1 VNKRFYDF
9 GEYRLDTHNQRLL
22 HRSGETITLTLKE
35 FELLFAL
42 VTRAGDVV
50 SKDALLDAVWKDVA
64 VAEETLTR
72 NISWLRKKLGAA
84 EGSGNF
90 IETIP
95 KRGYRFTA
103 QVTTSDAPE
112 IIVEEQTVQRIRIEE
127 TIAISEPPALTDNLN
142 LDDRPPVKQLP
153 SPVAASS
160 FGWKLRLAIA
170 LGVIA
175 IVVAGFAV
183 LNSYLR
189 RPATKAILVNRVAP
203 FSGLPGREDMPAFSP
218 DGKQIVFAW
227 NGGED
232 GDNFDIYVK
241 IIGAGDPVRLTSDA
255 RDDVYPRFSPDNRFI
270 AFVRNLK
277 ESGGEVILIPA
288 LGGAERRVCG
298 LFSGNYSITFSP
310 DGRLLAVI
318 DAEPS
323 GVNEFAVHTVNLQTG
338 EKRRVTAPAEFRGET
353 TPRFSPDGK
362 YIAFVRIAPDASQDL
377 FVVEATGGAA
387 RQLTFDRKTI
397 HNLAW
402 EADGQSIVFTSLRG
416 NVASLWRI
424 ASAGGEPEMI
434 ATSGKNITNLSSAPD
449 GKTIAY
455 VEMESQ
461 KASIWRVA
469 SGEPPRKFIRSLGAD
484 QSPQF
489 SADGKHIVFMSD
501 RTGAY
506 EIWLAD
512 ADGKNQR
519 QLTFAAN
526 QASSPRFS
534 PDGKFVVY
542 YAQNGQ
548 RSDIFIVP
556 TEVGEPRL
564 LSDAAERK
572 LYPSWSADG
581 KWIYFTSNRT
591 GDWQL
596 WKIPADASGEA
607 VQITWRGAHQAQPAP
622 DGKTIYYSKENAAG
636 LWRVPVNGG
645 DELPVAEL
653 SDAGLSNSW
662 SVTSAGIY
670 FIARAEQPPY
680 KTKFYDFS
688 TAQTKETLGVD
699 KLPPRLFAGFSASA
713 DGKTFLYA
721 LFDQNASS
729 IMLAE
734 VSN

>member
-1 VNKRFYDF
+1 MNKRFYDF

-22 HRSGETITLTLKE
+22 HRGETITLTLKE

-72 NISWLRKKLGAA
+72 NISWLRRKLSVA
-84 EGSGNF
+84 EGGGNF
-90 IETIP
+90 IETVP

-103 QVTTSDAPE
+103 QVTTSDEPE
-112 IIVEEQTVQRIRIEE
+112 IIVEEQTVQRIRVEE
-127 TIAISEPPALTDNLN
+127 TISISEPPALPDNLN
-142 LDDRPPVKQLP
+142 LNDRPPVKQLP
-153 SPVAASS
+153 PPVAATG
-160 FGWKLRLAIA
+160 FGWKLQSAIA

-175 IVVAGFAV
+175 IAIVGVAV
-183 LNSYLR
+183 LNNYLR
-189 RPATKAILVNRVAP
+189 QPAPKAILVNRVAP

-218 DGKQIVFAW
+218 DGKQLVFAW
-227 NGGED
+227 NGSED
-232 GDNFDIYVK
+232 SDNFDIYVK
-241 IIGAGDPVRLTSDA
+241 IIGAGEPARLTSNP

-270 AFVRNLK
+270 AFVRDLK
-277 ESGGEVILIPA
+277 ESGEVILIPA

-298 LFSGNYSITFSP
+298 LFSGNYSISFSP

-318 DAEPS
+318 DAEQGS
-323 GVNEFAVHTVNLQTG
+323 GNEFAVHTVNLQTG
-338 EKRRVTAPAEFRGET
+338 EKRRVTSPAEFRGET

-362 YIAFVRIAPDASQDL
+362 HIAFVRIAPDASQDL
-377 FVVEATGGAA
+377 FVVEAMGGAA

-402 EADGQSIVFTSLRG
+402 EADGQSIVFTSMRG
-416 NVASLWRI
+416 NVSGLWRI
-424 ASAGGEPEMI
+424 ASAGGESEMI
-434 ATSGKNITNLSSAPD
+434 ATSGKNMTNLTAAPD

-455 VEMESQ
+455 VETESR
-461 KASIWRVA
+461 KASIWRVV
-469 SGEPPRKFIRSLGAD
+469 SGEPPHKFIRSLRAD
-484 QSPQF
+484 LSPQL
-489 SADGKHIVFMSD
+489 SPDGKRIVFMSD

-506 EIWLAD
+506 EIWLAE
-512 ADGKNQR
+512 ATGKNQR

-548 RSDIFIVP
+548 RNGIFIVS
-556 TEVGEPRL
+556 TEIGEPRL
-564 LSDAAERK
+564 LNDAAERK
-572 LYPSWSADG
+572 LNPSWSADG

-607 VQITWRGAHQAQPAP
+607 VQITRRGAYQAQPAP

-636 LWRVPVNGG
+636 LWRVPVDGG
-645 DELPVAEL
+645 DESPVAEL
-653 SDAGLSNSW
+653 ADAGLSNSW
-662 SVTSAGIY
+662 TVTSAGIY
-670 FIARAEQPPY
+670 FIAHAEQPPY

-688 TAQTKETLGVD
+688 TAQTKETSGVD
-699 KLPPRLFAGFSASA
+699 KFPPRLFAGFSASA

-721 LFDQNASS
+721 LFDQTASS

-734 VSN
+734 IGN